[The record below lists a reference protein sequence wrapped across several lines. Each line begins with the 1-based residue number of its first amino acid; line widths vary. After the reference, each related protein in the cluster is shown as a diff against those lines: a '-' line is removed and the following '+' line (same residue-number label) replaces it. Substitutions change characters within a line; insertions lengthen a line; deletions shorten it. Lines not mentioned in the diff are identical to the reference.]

1 MTVCREGEFVVASV
15 LLPIAAGLVLLLAG
29 CAAPPAVAPPPVLPT
44 IAVCAAEPTVVVAG
58 EPVDFIAAVEGG
70 ADTASWDFG
79 DGTTAAVHDTTHA
92 YAEPG
97 VYAAT
102 ITAANPAGRAAC
114 AATVIVDA
122 PYCLDIVE
130 LNSVYFGRNS
140 SRIDDGTVDP
150 DTEARLAEN
159 LDALLSC
166 PSVVI
171 EIGGVAQERERR
183 PRHLADERAEAVAAY
198 YKSGGAQPEQIRLA
212 EGTVTSSEQ
221 GAGGPDIQTRRADS
235 RVLTPQR

>member
-1 MTVCREGEFVVASV
+1 MAHRLARTASVASLVVV
-15 LLPIAAGLVLLLAG
+15 LGAG
-29 CAAPPAVAPPPVLPT
+29 CASPVTVAPPSGPPT
-44 IAVCAAEPTVVVAG
+44 IAVCAAEPTVVIAG
-58 EPVDFIAAVEGG
+58 EPVDFIAAVEGE
-70 ADTASWDFG
+70 ANTASWDFG
-79 DGTTAAVHDTTHA
+79 DGTAAVLDTTHV

-114 AATVIVDA
+114 TATVIVDA

-159 LDALLSC
+159 LELILSC

-171 EIGGVAQERERR
+171 EVGGMAQERERR

-198 YKSGGAQPEQIRLA
+198 YRSGGARPERIRVA

-221 GAGGPDIQTRRADS
+221 GALGPDIQTRRADS
-235 RVLTPQR
+235 RVLPPQR